1 LIDTHSTCATLQG
14 DRGVN
19 PANSTAIAGTF
30 KDETVYFTKAVEDLK
45 TRHQWRM
52 VMKDVIMRDVV
63 PTISLHGIDPTAEPA
78 KDSDNTTLSAVNGV
92 SKNMNASQHIPGD
105 GGNDENDLDDV
116 DDCTVIGAD
125 PGPLREP
132 IPAHKVVTRKRGD
145 QEVKL
150 DLYGAWQTEP
160 YMVSTCV
167 CVCVYCQPS
176 REGTIRWSI
185 FSVIRYLLHFSFLPG
200 STADSMNLCIIEIVS
215 YYNIRYDI
223 ILHHTTAHHTTI
235 QHFLQIT
242 ITLNTLYHF

>member
-1 LIDTHSTCATLQG
+1 MNIHATYIIIQG

-52 VMKDVIMRDVV
+52 VMKDAIMRDVV
-63 PTISLHGIDPTAEPA
+63 PTLCLHGIDPTAEPA
-78 KDSDNTTLSAVNGV
+78 KDSDNTTLSATNGA
-92 SKNMNASQHIPGD
+92 SKNMNASQQIPGD
-105 GGNDENDLDDV
+105 AGNGENDENDV

-132 IPAHKVVTRKRGD
+132 IPPHKVVTRKRGD

-160 YMVSTCV
+160 YMVSAYV
-167 CVCVYCQPS
+167 CVC
-176 REGTIRWSI
+176 G
-185 FSVIRYLLHFSFLPG
+185 
-200 STADSMNLCIIEIVS
+200 VS
-215 YYNIRYDI
+215 HIDK
-223 ILHHTTAHHTTI
+223 
-235 QHFLQIT
+235 
-242 ITLNTLYHF
+242 